1 MPLKSVKMELS
12 TRYNP
17 QETEAKWYA
26 HWLEQGYFHSV
37 PDEREP
43 YTIVIPPP
51 NVTGML
57 HMGHM
62 LNNTIQD
69 ILIRKAR
76 LEGKNACWVPGTD
89 HASIATEAKVV
100 KLLREQGIRKSDI
113 SREEFLNHAFDWKDK
128 YGGIILEQLKRLGAS
143 CDWERTRFTMEPS
156 LSRAVLKVFVDLYS
170 KGRIYRGKRMTNWDP
185 EAKTVLSNEEVIH
198 QEENARLFH
207 IRYPVDGDP
216 ERGIVIAT
224 QRPETIMADVAV
236 AVHPDDDRYRDL
248 VGKRVLIPLIDKAIP
263 VIADTYV
270 DREFGTGALKITPAH
285 DQNDFAIG
293 QRHGLDVIDIL
304 NEDGSLN
311 EHAQILVGEDR
322 FAARKKIKTLL
333 EDGGYLIK
341 TEDYRTKIG
350 RSERTDAVVEPRLS
364 LQWFLDMKDFAGTAL
379 EAVRKGEVRFYPE
392 GMWNMFYQWLREDN
406 VRDWCISRQLW
417 WGQRIPAWYLK
428 YESQGEDQMV
438 FVAENEEEALRQARQ
453 ATGKPNLTLD
463 DLRQEED
470 VVDTWFSSW
479 LWPISVFDG
488 FERQDELRYYYPTN
502 LLVTGWDIMFF
513 WVARMIMAGYEWADE
528 LLGPEL
534 AQSKGRQPFHDV
546 YFTGMVRDN
555 KRRKMSKSL
564 GNSPDALALLDIYGA
579 DGVRFGMLSSA
590 AAGNDIIFDAPFDPK
605 TGEIL
610 NESKLCEQGRN
621 FCNKMWNALR
631 LIKGWPL
638 TEEPAEGET
647 TTVHQLA
654 ARWMEHRLHITID
667 KVTGLFREYR
677 LSEAMMTL
685 YKLIWDDYCSWYLEM
700 IKPAFGEPLQ
710 QNVIEHAVSLYER
723 MTVLLHPFMPFVTEE
738 IWHQLRPRLE
748 GEDCIVSA
756 LPEAGEYD
764 EEFLQL
770 VEEAKEVVTAI
781 REVRNNY
788 GIKMKDPLC
797 VYVQDSRTATG
808 LFQTVGLK
816 EMIAKMAFLESFE
829 ITEKEIDNAVAFLAG
844 KDKFFV
850 VLEQGLDKEAECANL
865 RKEQEHYRGFIAS
878 VQAKLSNERFVGSA
892 PEAVVAKERQKLADG
907 EAKLR
912 VIEESL
918 AQLGCGS

>member
-1 MPLKSVKMELS
+1 MELS

-17 QETEAKWYA
+17 QETEGKWYE
-26 HWLEQGYFHSV
+26 HWMKHRYFHSV
-37 PDEREP
+37 PDDRES

-100 KLLREQGIRKSDI
+100 KLLREKGIRKSDI
-113 SREEFLNHAFDWKDK
+113 GREAFLEHAFDWKDK

-143 CDWERTRFTMEPS
+143 CDWERTRFTMEES
-156 LSRAVLKVFVDLYS
+156 LSRAVLHVFVDLYR

-185 EAKTVLSNEEVIH
+185 EAKTVLSNEEVIYK
-198 QEENARLFH
+198 EANARLFH
-207 IRYPVDGDP
+207 LRYPLESDP
-216 ERGIVIAT
+216 SQGIVIAT
-224 QRPETIMADVAV
+224 QRPETIMADSAI
-236 AVHPDDDRYRDL
+236 AVHPEDERYKDWI
-248 VGKRVLIPLIDKAIP
+248 GKRVLIPLIDKAIP

-285 DQNDFAIG
+285 DQNDFEIG
-293 QRHGLDVIDIL
+293 QRHGLDIVDIL
-304 NEDGSLN
+304 NEDGTLN
-311 EHAQILVGEDR
+311 EDAIILVGEDR
-322 FAARKKIKTLL
+322 FTARKKIKGMLEEGGFLVKL
-333 EDGGYLIK
+333 EDYK
-341 TEDYRTKIG
+341 TKIG
-350 RSERTDAVVEPRLS
+350 HSERTDAVVEPRLS
-364 LQWFLDMKDFAGTAL
+364 LQWFLDMKDFASSAL
-379 EAVRKGEVRFYPE
+379 DAVRKGEVKFYPE
-392 GMWNMFYQWLREDN
+392 GMWNMYYQWLKEEN

-428 YESQGEDQMV
+428 YESSGENQHV
-438 FVAENEEEALRQARQ
+438 FVAANADEALEQARK
-453 ATGKPNLTLD
+453 ATGKANLSME
-463 DLRQEED
+463 DLYQEED

-488 FERQDELRYYYPTN
+488 FEKQDELRYYYPTN

-513 WVARMIMAGYEWADE
+513 WVARMIMAGYEWAPE
-528 LLGPEL
+528 LLGPDVSE
-534 AQSKGRQPFHDV
+534 AKGVFPFRDV

-564 GNSPDALALLDIYGA
+564 GNSPDALALLDHYGA

-605 TGEIL
+605 TGEVL

-631 LIKGWPL
+631 LIKGWPISNQPTNAE
-638 TEEPAEGET
+638 TEAINE
-647 TTVHQLA
+647 LA
-654 ARWMEHRLHITID
+654 GRWMEQRLNTTIE
-667 KVTGLFREYR
+667 KLHTLFEEYR
-677 LSEAMMTL
+677 LSEALMTL
-685 YKLIWDDYCSWYLEM
+685 YKLIWDDFCSWYLEM
-700 IKPAFGEPLQ
+700 VKPAYGEP
-710 QNVIEHAVSLYER
+710 IPAKTAETAISLFER
-723 MTVLLHPFMPFVTEE
+723 MTILLHPFMPFVTEE
-738 IWHQLRPRLE
+738 IWHQLRQRQE
-748 GEDCIVSA
+748 GEDCVISA
-756 LPEAGEYD
+756 MPRGGAYD

-788 GIKMKDPLC
+788 NLKMRDPLH
-797 VYVQDSRTATG
+797 VLVQDSRSAAG
-808 LFQTVGLK
+808 LFVVDGLR
-816 EMIAKMAFLESFE
+816 EMISKMAVLEQFE
-829 ITEKEIDNAVAFLAG
+829 ITQEEREGAVTFLAG

-850 VLEQGLDKEAECANL
+850 LIQQEVDKDEECARL

-878 VQAKLSNERFVGSA
+878 VEAKLQNERFVGSA
-892 PEAVVAKERQKLADG
+892 PEPVVAKERQKLADG
-907 EAKLR
+907 QAKLR
-912 VIEESL
+912 IVEDAL
-918 AQLGCGS
+918 RQLGCSSE